1 MYKLF
6 VGLAAIFVLS
16 VSGCEPDNVNELG
29 KGIFIDF
36 GFIPNEVA
44 VVAPFQSMIFSDG
57 FVFVATSDGIWKCN
71 LSDGKWDRS
80 GLEGKSI
87 TSLFRHPDVL
97 SKFFAS
103 VSTDHTSDYKTLY
116 ISTDGGSTWQEA
128 TNPIYDNIN
137 NCYEN
142 YGCFAVRPGYPQQV
156 YANLSGLTI
165 AISIDGGEN
174 WTRMNHAVQSN
185 SGGYESN
192 IAFLP
197 GNGDTI
203 FQGAEAWLDCA
214 WLIRYEVNSSDPVI
228 LENFKLVIDEHT
240 WGNRRPNDLQ
250 TFNYTGNNLYVG
262 LEGALAKVT
271 GTTNKFIFK
280 SDLYDLRTRLDQ
292 TIQYSYIRAL
302 WVDPNNINHILFG
315 GSLNYNV
322 QPMQL
327 YETYN
332 EGGSIFRYS
341 DKAGLENPMVCDIIS
356 TETYPAVLL
365 QDMNLGKVKL
375 LLLKHDN

>member
-1 MYKLF
+1 
-6 VGLAAIFVLS
+6 
-16 VSGCEPDNVNELG
+16 
-29 KGIFIDF
+29 
-36 GFIPNEVA
+36 
-44 VVAPFQSMIFSDG
+44 
-57 FVFVATSDGIWKCN
+57 
-71 LSDGKWDRS
+71 
-80 GLEGKSI
+80 
-87 TSLFRHPDVL
+87 
-97 SKFFAS
+97 
-103 VSTDHTSDYKTLY
+103 
-116 ISTDGGSTWQEA
+116 
-128 TNPIYDNIN
+128 
-137 NCYEN
+137 
-142 YGCFAVRPGYPQQV
+142 
-156 YANLSGLTI
+156 
-165 AISIDGGEN
+165 
-174 WTRMNHAVQSN
+174 
-185 SGGYESN
+185 
-192 IAFLP
+192 
-197 GNGDTI
+197 
-203 FQGAEAWLDCA
+203 
-214 WLIRYEVNSSDPVI
+214 
-228 LENFKLVIDEHT
+228 
-240 WGNRRPNDLQ
+240 
-250 TFNYTGNNLYVG
+250 
-262 LEGALAKVT
+262 LAKVT